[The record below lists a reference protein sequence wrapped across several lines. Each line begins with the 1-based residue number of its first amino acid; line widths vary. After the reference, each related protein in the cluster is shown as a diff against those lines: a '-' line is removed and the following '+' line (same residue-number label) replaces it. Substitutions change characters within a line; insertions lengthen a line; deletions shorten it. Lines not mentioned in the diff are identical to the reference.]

1 MEELPKRK
9 RKPSRKDGFPW
20 KSTIAVVVILG
31 IVLAVFEMGRV
42 DREYRAQANRQAFGA
57 MQSALH
63 GDKFVARPAADTIPA
78 RDADQNDQQAG
89 TEPFTKAK

>member
-9 RKPSRKDGFPW
+9 KKPGRKDGFPW
-20 KSTIAVVVILG
+20 KSIIAVVIIVG
-31 IVLAVFEMGRV
+31 VVLAVTEMGRV

-78 RDADQNDQQAG
+78 SDADQNDQ
-89 TEPFTKAK
+89 KAETDPSSNVK